1 MIIYIPAWGN
11 TAGMYP
17 ILLTGFGV
25 VGLNGVDL
33 ANHRSYS
40 GIPEV
45 NVTADM
51 WRSVVDL
58 SYKQANRTITT
69 RKISTAKLIRTFAPA
84 PEPADALEATS

>member
-17 ILLTGFGV
+17 LMLTGFGV

-33 ANHRSYS
+33 ANHRSK

-45 NVTADM
+45 QVTADL
-51 WRSVVDL
+51 WRAVVEL
-58 SYKQANRTITT
+58 SSR
-69 RKISTAKLIRTFAPA
+69 LL
-84 PEPADALEATS
+84 EPKDTP